1 VEDMVVA
8 DMVCGR
14 YGTDPLTSCMRISH
28 CRPSLTYF
36 IIYLEAEFRGP
47 LTEML
52 AIATHSTSYFFG
64 TKAIRSAAYIG
75 FRIII
80 ITVNVYSAFF
90 CKRTPNALRVLAQQK
105 EKRKA
110 PRWRSKDER
119 ERPPSPRQAGSEF
132 QLGPGVSSLI
142 VEYARSVSTVVKLF
156 RLVAF
161 IVVGIGV
168 EDDIDACDRN
178 N

>member
-1 VEDMVVA
+1 MLTLNSSTFFVADMVIPFGRYGLFMWPMWSWEIWFVEDMVVA

-90 CKRTPNALRVLAQQK
+90 VK
-105 EKRKA
+105 EPQTRC
-110 PRWRSKDER
+110 
-119 ERPPSPRQAGSEF
+119 
-132 QLGPGVSSLI
+132 V
-142 VEYARSVSTVVKLF
+142 
-156 RLVAF
+156 
-161 IVVGIGV
+161 
-168 EDDIDACDRN
+168 C
-178 N
+178 